1 MLQARP
7 EGPSRGVRAF
17 AGATICPSPSWRARK
32 APGQG
37 NSLRGWGRATTEHPQ
52 PKHPASSTLPGHTT
66 PTPSHSGF
74 HLSEQEEEQGQ
85 GGLHPGNPHGAGD
98 QRAPFQAVEIT
109 SPAPAR
115 AMAPGSVALCMAQRS
130 RPTLT
135 SCQPPSP
142 SSKVVAPAKPSDHCC
157 GTMELPRLPQPKLG
171 VPWAPL
177 PQPHRDSGHGELGA
191 KLLPTDS
198 PQSFSSEPSVHVL
211 AKSQASSLL
220 MQLPSSQVN
229 SPAMQVLAR
238 SWRGSAVGDGSDG
251 ESPRLECST
260 GRV

>member
-37 NSLRGWGRATTEHPQ
+37 KSLRGWGRATTEHPQ

-74 HLSEQEEEQGQ
+74 HLSEQEQEQGQ
-85 GGLHPGNPHGAGD
+85 GGLHPVSPHGAGD
-98 QRAPFQAVEIT
+98 QQAQFQAVEMA

-115 AMAPGSVALCMAQRS
+115 AMALGSVALCMAQRS

-157 GTMELPRLPQPKLG
+157 VPWSFPGCPSPNWGCPGPPCPSLTMTLG
-171 VPWAPL
+171 VGSWV
-177 PQPHRDSGHGELGA
+177 
-191 KLLPTDS
+191 PTDS

-229 SPAMQVLAR
+229 SLAMQVLAR
-238 SWRGSAVGDGSDG
+238 SWPGSAIGDGSDG